1 MGHRITVV
9 RALSGTFMTSLN
21 MPGFSLSLVL
31 LPTEKQTEP
40 EQITIDA
47 DMLLEL
53 LDAPTSVPGWRNV
66 SKTEPNVDVFQ
77 LEAKEDKRKPA
88 ADADVEAGPK
98 RASTES
104 SVPRPCPR
112 VYCARGLSAGA
123 RTC

>member
-31 LPTEKQTEP
+31 LPTEKQKEH
-40 EQITIDA
+40 ERITIDA

-66 SKTEPNVDVFQ
+66 SKSEPNADVFQ
-77 LEAKEDKRKPA
+77 LEAKDEKRKPA

-98 RASTES
+98 RASAVSRLRTPARCRLKRLQATMPM
-104 SVPRPCPR
+104 SV
-112 VYCARGLSAGA
+112 S
-123 RTC
+123 